1 MDQKFLRPRRQ
12 RQGQKSDLRTDRLS
26 PGVRTPAL
34 GWRAVPQ
41 RAAQPHHLQ
50 TRHPS
55 PVSCAGKGR
64 ARGPAGHAPLP
75 GAGPRYSSP
84 GRRGPCPPG
93 RGGPGASGPRPTPR
107 AGPGYS
113 PPGRRGPA
121 PPGPPA
127 AAAAGRGSGRPA
139 GATESPSGRRLVRPP
154 PPCPRQ
160 AARPNN
166 GESLSPFAEGSAVQ
180 ELQNPASIPAQRTE
194 VGGQLRAVARFLITS
209 MVRDF

>member
-1 MDQKFLRPRRQ
+1 M
-12 RQGQKSDLRTDRLS
+12 
-26 PGVRTPAL
+26 
-34 GWRAVPQ
+34 PQ
-41 RAAQPHHLQ
+41 RAAQPHHLP
-50 TRHPS
+50 TGTE
-55 PVSCAGKGR
+55 SCLLRREGA
-64 ARGPAGHAPLP
+64 ARGPAGHAPHPARSRVLTARTARSLLLP
-75 GAGPRYSSP
+75 TPHSSPLSCAAGKGRPRGQRATTPPRARGPR
-84 GRRGPCPPG
+84 
-93 RGGPGASGPRPTPR
+93 
-107 AGPGYS
+107 YS

-166 GESLSPFAEGSAVQ
+166 RESVSPFAEGSAVQ
-180 ELQNPASIPAQRTE
+180 ELQSPASIPAQRTE
-194 VGGQLRAVARFLITS
+194 VGGQLRAVAKFLITS